1 MKMKSFLFTILSVLV
16 CPAET
21 LPVNRTLRINYKMLK
36 RRTSKFI
43 TPLYNRVASYD
54 IGQYNENINKN
65 IIKKCDYAKRNTKVV
80 MYKRAK
86 MIAKNQ
92 NEIMDRSVSIISDN
106 IINELLYLLKVYHL
120 TNDNI
125 NSYMYILS
133 YEIIWV
139 GYKLLRAN
147 TRDKT
152 ITDGKRKEPEMD
164 VNLLYQQV
172 IINILLYILIKNMI
186 MNSIITVMNNH

>member
-1 MKMKSFLFTILSVLV
+1 MKMKSFLFTILTVLV

-21 LPVNRTLRINYKMLK
+21 LLVNRALRINYKMLK

-43 TPLYNRVASYD
+43 SPLYNRVASYD

-65 IIKKCDYAKRNTKVV
+65 IIQKYDFAKRNTKVL

-92 NEIMDRSVSIISDN
+92 NEIMDKSVSIISDN

-139 GYKLLRAN
+139 GYKLIRVN
-147 TRDKT
+147 MKDKM
-152 ITDGKRKEPEMD
+152 ILDGKEPEM
-164 VNLLYQQV
+164 NIKLLYQQV
-172 IINILLYILIKNMI
+172 IINILLYIIIKNMI
-186 MNSIITVMNNH
+186 MNTIITAMNNH

>member
-1 MKMKSFLFTILSVLV
+1 MKSFLFTILSVLV

-54 IGQYNENINKN
+54 IGQYNEN

-152 ITDGKRKEPEMD
+152 ITDGKRKQPEMD

>member
-1 MKMKSFLFTILSVLV
+1 MKSFLFTILSVLV

-21 LPVNRTLRINYKMLK
+21 LPVNRSLRINYKMLK

-43 TPLYNRVASYD
+43 SPLYNRVASYD

-65 IIKKCDYAKRNTKVV
+65 IIQKYDYAKRNTKVV
-80 MYKRAK
+80 FYKRAK

-147 TRDKT
+147 TRDKS
-152 ITDGKRKEPEMD
+152 IANGKRKDPEMD